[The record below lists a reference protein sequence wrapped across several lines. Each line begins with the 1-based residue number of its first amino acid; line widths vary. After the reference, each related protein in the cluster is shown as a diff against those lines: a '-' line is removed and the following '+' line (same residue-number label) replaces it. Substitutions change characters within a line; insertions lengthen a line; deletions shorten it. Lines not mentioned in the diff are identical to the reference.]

1 MVLFSKF
8 GKTVKDLFM
17 EDKYELNRT
26 VSVKNTSGSTEWTTE
41 VGFPVNK
48 KGKSNA
54 KVVVKNEDKK
64 FGTCEIEFSKN
75 KPKKFCYQT
84 PKLMDGL
91 KVKML
96 IEEKENK
103 ATGKLGID
111 CGANLA
117 LKAEYEQDKL
127 AGIICADLGETD
139 KITLEG
145 ATEVKGAWIG
155 GEAVLN
161 PGAIESCSVGI
172 HYQLGDKTQ
181 IDFKADVFKADVKEN
196 MNNEQKLNIKVH
208 QKYSDTGEVAVEY
221 DMDMQKNEPTMV
233 SIGGRWK
240 LDEKCTTQAFL
251 TMKGPTYLLYKHK
264 LSDHLTASLG
274 TSFDLRNLENVNVHY
289 KLEMEA

>member
-1 MVLFSKF
+1 MVLFSNF
-8 GKTVKDLFM
+8 GKTVKDLFKV
-17 EDKYELNRT
+17 DKYELNRT

-41 VGFPVNK
+41 VGFPVNEE
-48 KGKSNA
+48 GKSNA
-54 KVVVKNEDKK
+54 KVVVKNADEK

-75 KPKKFCYQT
+75 KPNKFCYQT

-91 KVKML
+91 KVKMS
-96 IEEKENK
+96 IDEKENK
-103 ATGKLGID
+103 GIGKLGID
-111 CGANLA
+111 CGANLS

-127 AGIICADLGETD
+127 AGKICADLGETD

-155 GEAVLN
+155 GEAVVN
-161 PGAIESCSVGI
+161 PFGIEGCSVGI

-181 IDFKADVFKADVKEN
+181 IDFKADVMEN
-196 MNNEQKLNIKVH
+196 TKKEQKLNIKVH

-221 DMDMQKNEPTMV
+221 DMDMQQNVEPAMV
-233 SIGGRWK
+233 SIGGKWK
-240 LDEKCTTQAFL
+240 LDEKCTTQAVL

-274 TSFDLRNLENVNVHY
+274 TKFNLLNLQNENVNVHY
-289 KLEMEA
+289 KLEMEV